1 MVILKVNGIFL
12 VILGKAQTRETLREL
27 SASVSRLKRDSNIA
41 IGNEYPPSCTD
52 ESWQLR
58 CGSQACLQLELA
70 PVCRGEHQAAKATPS
85 ILKWSKAVND
95 GGFPSPLPFFEHVDS
110 RLQVLKPGCAV
121 PKYSCFFPAELVD
134 FAIGW
139 AYVCADPQQ
148 TMATLH
154 SLVRKA

>member
-1 MVILKVNGIFL
+1 MV
-12 VILGKAQTRETLREL
+12 
-27 SASVSRLKRDSNIA
+27 
-41 IGNEYPPSCTD
+41 
-52 ESWQLR
+52 
-58 CGSQACLQLELA
+58 
-70 PVCRGEHQAAKATPS
+70 
-85 ILKWSKAVND
+85 
-95 GGFPSPLPFFEHVDS
+95 GFPRLYHFLNTFDS